1 MLALR
6 FGFWIVADEIY
17 ERLVYGITHES
28 IAALGQ
34 DVYDRTITINGCSKT
49 YAMTGWRIGFAAA
62 PVAVAKAMSNFQDQ
76 VTSNPT
82 SFAQKGAVA
91 AYHLDATAVE
101 AMRVEFQARRDLIVG
116 LLRQIPGLKVFEPQ
130 GAFYVLPDV
139 TAFLGGEIATDI
151 DLAAWLLAE
160 ARVATVPETVFEG
173 PGHLR
178 LSYAASRADIEKGVG
193 RIAEALAKRT
203 A

>member
-1 MLALR
+1 MRLTKTDDGRAPAIIDRSLTLELVR
-6 FGFWIVADEIY
+6 VT
-17 ERLVYGITHES
+17 ERAA
-28 IAALGQ
+28 IAA
-34 DVYDRTITINGCSKT
+34 
-49 YAMTGWRIGFAAA
+49 AGWRGKGDEKAADHA
-62 PVAVAKAMSNFQDQ
+62 
-76 VTSNPT
+76 
-82 SFAQKGAVA
+82 
-91 AYHLDATAVE
+91 AVE

-160 ARVATVPETVFEG
+160 ARVATVPGTVFEG